1 MFPECATRLQLPD
14 PTCDHRSDFFFP
26 PRKVKNYILDMGHR
40 FNWEDQ
46 YDAVLPEESSV
57 VF

>member
-1 MFPECATRLQLPD
+1 MFPECATRLYFLIP
-14 PTCDHRSDFFFP
+14 PVIVGRIFFS